1 MSDTHP
7 NSHDDGREANDK
19 GDEKP
24 RVDLGADGV
33 VAQDGA
39 LIVVKDIAVGR
50 DVDEEEGDGP
60 DDQGEPVVPLD
71 IDLLVFAPAEVLLAD
86 KVLASSDGSTVNPDP
101 ESNSVLLFK

>member
-33 VAQDGA
+33 VTQHGA
-39 LIVVKDIAVGR
+39 LVIVKDVAVR
-50 DVDEEEGDGP
+50 WDVDEEESDST
-60 DDQGEPVVPLD
+60 DDQGEPVIPLD
-71 IDLLVFAPAEVLLAD
+71 IDLLVLAPAEILLAD
-86 KVLASSDGSTVNPDP
+86 KVLTSSNGSTVNPDP
-101 ESNSVLLFK
+101 ESNSVLL